1 METKTFYQEILLD
14 HNRNPAHK
22 HPLPDADLELEG
34 VNPSCGDDIV
44 LQLKIE
50 NGMVADG
57 AFHGNG
63 CAISQASADMM
74 LDLVIGKTKEEAG
87 RLTGIFLKMIQG
99 QAAPEELEELEEA
112 VCLQDVAHMP
122 ARVKCAVLGWHTL
135 EELLKTEEKR

>member
-1 METKTFYQEILLD
+1 MMASLSGSAAALALSLEQNKLRKL
-14 HNRNPAHK
+14 RNARDYYNQH
-22 HPLPDADLELEG
+22 
-34 VNPSCGDDIV
+34 
-44 LQLKIE
+44 
-50 NGMVADG
+50 
-57 AFHGNG
+57 HGNG

-135 EELLKTEEKR
+135 EELLKTPESVCIVLPLR

>member
-1 METKTFYQEILLD
+1 MENKTFYQEILLD

-57 AFHGNG
+57 AFH
-63 CAISQASADMM
+63 
-74 LDLVIGKTKEEAG
+74 G